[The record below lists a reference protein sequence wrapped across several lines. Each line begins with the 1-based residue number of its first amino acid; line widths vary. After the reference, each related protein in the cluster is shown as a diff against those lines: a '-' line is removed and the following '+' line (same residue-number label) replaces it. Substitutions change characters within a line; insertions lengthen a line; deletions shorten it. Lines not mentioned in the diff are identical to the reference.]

1 MRNRCLPNLFGRAAH
16 ARLFVLAVFAL
27 TASFA
32 EAAAEFV
39 ENLKAGR
46 RQKIV
51 CYGTS
56 LTVSSHWWVDG
67 LAAALEAR
75 WPGQATVVNAGLSGK
90 NSATGLSLVQSK
102 VVAAEP
108 DAVLIE
114 FSMNDAADSLN
125 SGKTPAEALAAA
137 EANLK
142 AIIAAVRSARPAAEI
157 ILQTMNPY
165 VAASRGYVD
174 DVIIPADTRKKL
186 IKASTADAIHRS
198 EELFDRVAAGDAPV
212 YQHSGAAGCQETAY
226 LGPGGGL

>member
-1 MRNRCLPNLFGRAAH
+1 MRNHCLPDLFGRAAH

-32 EAAAEFV
+32 EAAVEFV

-90 NSATGLSLVQSK
+90 NSATGLALVQSK

-125 SGKTPAEALAAA
+125 AGKTPAEALAAA

-142 AIIAAVRSARPAAEI
+142 AIIAAVRSAR
-157 ILQTMNPY
+157 L
-165 VAASRGYVD
+165 
-174 DVIIPADTRKKL
+174 L
-186 IKASTADAIHRS
+186 
-198 EELFDRVAAGDAPV
+198 
-212 YQHSGAAGCQETAY
+212 Y
-226 LGPGGGL
+226 LWECRR